1 MSGTNG
7 SWYRREHFVDG
18 DWHAPEGGELI
29 AVENPATAEP
39 IGSAPR
45 GGRAEVDLAVA
56 AASRARPA
64 WAATSPEERARALEA
79 LRDALG
85 AREKELV
92 DLTVAELGAPVTFAR
107 DVHVPLALGDL
118 DAFAKDVRAFP
129 FEERIGTSLV
139 LREPAGVAGCVT
151 PWNYPLHQMAAKVG
165 AALAAGCTVVLKPAE
180 LTPLAA
186 YALAEAARD
195 AGLPPGVLNVVFGSG
210 RVVGDALT
218 RNPGV
223 DVISFTGSTAVGTS
237 VAGAAARD
245 VRRCL
250 LELGGKSASVALP
263 DADLEAAIRWTV
275 RSATVNSGQTCS
287 ACTRLVVPRAGYAD
301 AVAYAG
307 ELAAGLRVGDPL
319 DPAVDLGPVVSARQ
333 RETVLGFVERA
344 VAEGATVEPAGAGD
358 LPERG
363 HYVRPAVVSGT
374 HPYAEIAQ
382 EEVFGPVLVVLA
394 YDDEDEAAAIADST
408 RYGLSGAVWSADP
421 GRATA
426 FARRLRT
433 GQVDVNGGR
442 WNFSAPFGGYKQS
455 GTGRELGP
463 HGIAD
468 FCETKSLQF

>member
-1 MSGTNG
+1 MSG
-7 SWYRREHFVDG
+7 SWKRSEHFIDG
-18 DWHAPEGGELI
+18 DWYTPAAGELLAI
-29 AVENPATAEP
+29 ENPATGES
-39 IGSAPR
+39 IGTAAR
-45 GGRAEVDLAVA
+45 GGREEVDLAVEA
-56 AASRARPA
+56 ATRAWPG
-64 WAATSPEERARALEA
+64 WSATSPAERAEALGA

-85 AREKELV
+85 ARKKELV
-92 DLTVAELGAPVTFAR
+92 DLTVAELGVPVTFAG

-118 DAFAKDVRAFP
+118 DAFARDVRDFP
-129 FEERIGTSLV
+129 FEERIGNSLV
-139 LREPAGVAGCVT
+139 LKESAGVAGCVT

-186 YALAEAARD
+186 YALAEAACD
-195 AGLPPGVLNVVFGSG
+195 AGLPPGVFNVVFGSG

-223 DVISFTGSTAVGTS
+223 DVVSFTGSTAVGTS
-237 VAGAAARD
+237 VAEVAAGD

-263 DADLEAAIRWTV
+263 DADFEAATRWTV

-287 ACTRLVVPRAGYAD
+287 ACTRLIVPRSNYAD
-301 AVAYAG
+301 VVAYAG

-319 DPAVDLGPVVSARQ
+319 DATTDLGPVVSARQ

-344 VAEGATVEPAGAGD
+344 VANGARVEPAGTGD
-358 LPERG
+358 LPDRG

-374 HPYAEIAQ
+374 HPFSEIAQ

-394 YDDEDEAAAIADST
+394 YDDEDEAAAIANST
-408 RYGLSGAVWSADP
+408 RYGLSGAVWSADA
-421 GRATA
+421 GRATT

-433 GQVDVNGGR
+433 GQVDVNGGQ

-468 FCETKSLQF
+468 FCEVKSIQL